1 MVVADGVM
9 VNVEMKCRYQKQ
21 LMRSGAMD
29 DVRSPRFFRNPD
41 DVFVTGLLKK
51 RLGTCSSF
59 PVLLVALGR
68 RLGYPMSL
76 KVTREH
82 MFCEWNDGVERFNL
96 ESNGDGVDSPPDDFY
111 RSDGRE
117 TGKLTVLNNVQTLG
131 VFLETAG
138 YCLEA
143 CGDVAKAIGIFKLAV
158 RYRPDD
164 ANLRRLANRQ
174 HLGKRG

>member
-1 MVVADGVM
+1 
-9 VNVEMKCRYQKQ
+9 
-21 LMRSGAMD
+21 
-29 DVRSPRFFRNPD
+29 
-41 DVFVTGLLKK
+41 
-51 RLGTCSSF
+51 
-59 PVLLVALGR
+59 
-68 RLGYPMSL
+68 MSL

-143 CGDVAKAIGIFKLAV
+143 KGDVVRSLDFYKLAL
-158 RYRPDD
+158 RYLPDKD
-164 ANLRRLANRQ
+164 NLRRLANRA
-174 HLGKRG
+174 HL